1 MKQTVIA
8 ATAAALLAS
17 ATFGI
22 AATAPGAGDGQRERP
37 STAEMA
43 ENAAAFSDARIAALK
58 AGLRMNADQEK
69 LWPPVEQAL
78 RDLAQQR
85 IDQRTR
91 RIEAFRE
98 RRQGER
104 PDLLGRVRNRADML
118 TQRGEGL
125 KKLVDAA
132 DPLYAS
138 LDEAQKRRFG
148 ILLRHAQFARFAQL
162 GGPEWGGEGG
172 PHWGG
177 PHWGGWR
184 EHGPGRF
191 HDFRRG
197 EERRD
202 WHRAPQGDD
211 GDQGEE
217 HL

>member
-1 MKQTVIA
+1 MKQTIIA

-22 AATAPGAGDGQRERP
+22 AATAPRTGDPQRERP
-37 STAEMA
+37 SAAEIA

-78 RDLAQQR
+78 HDLAQQR
-85 IDQRTR
+85 IDRRTA

-98 RRQGER
+98 RERGER
-104 PDLLGRVRNRADML
+104 PDLLGTMRNRADAL
-118 TQRGEGL
+118 VQRGAGL

-138 LDEAQKRRFG
+138 LDDAQKHRFD
-148 ILLRHAQFARFAQL
+148 ILLRHAQFAHFA
-162 GGPEWGGEGG
+162 E
-172 PHWGG
+172 WGG
-177 PHWGGWR
+177 PHRGGWR
-184 EHGPGRF
+184 DHGPQRF
-191 HDFRRG
+191 HDFRHDRPG
-197 EERRD
+197 PGRD
-202 WHRAPQGDD
+202 WRHGPRGGGGDGD
-211 GDQGEE
+211 DQGEE